1 MDFMIPRSVRIAIG
15 LAALSVVCSSVD
27 LAHGSLFGVGSVSG
41 HLELGQIDPQTG
53 ATTLIGPI
61 TGIELAS
68 SDGRLYSLDPF
79 QVSEVPRRDGQF
91 IRVDPTTGATL
102 EKVGPPLVDHTV
114 FGAIGMAIRSDHTVF
129 FSLTPNLDGNSGE
142 LFDCG
147 LFEECLSVAGLFPE
161 GMDGLAFNATDVLYG
176 LTRRMAGDE
185 PPTDINLYILD
196 PGGGQTLIG
205 STGIFGGSD
214 GTLPSGLSF
223 DPETDALFAGI
234 GSSLYTIDVQTGGAT
249 LVGRTAFG
257 EIFGLAFLTPVPEPE
272 IRVLLIG
279 AVLALVW
286 SQHRR
291 RWPPRRTP

>member
-1 MDFMIPRSVRIAIG
+1 MIPRSVRLAIG
-15 LAALSVVCSSVD
+15 VAALSVVCSSVE
-27 LAHGSLFGVGSVSG
+27 LAHGALFGVGSVSG

-68 SDGRLYSLDPF
+68 SDGRLYSLDPS

-91 IRVDPTTGATL
+91 IRVDPATGATL
-102 EKVGPPLVDHTV
+102 EKVGPPLVGHTV

-147 LFEECLSVAGLFPE
+147 IFEECVSVGGLFPE

-176 LTRRMAGDE
+176 LSRRMAGDE

-214 GTLPSGLSF
+214 STQPSGLSF

-234 GSSLYTIDVQTGGAT
+234 GNALYTIDVQTGAAT
-249 LVGRTAFG
+249 LVGATAF
-257 EIFGLAFLTPVPEPE
+257 EKTFGLAFLTPVPEPE
-272 IRVLLIG
+272 VGVLLIG

-291 RWPPRRTP
+291 RWSMPARRTP